1 MNAHR
6 LPLLVIFGISG
17 GLLISAAFA
26 GSVGPAP
33 TTVRIGVFG
42 LFHSR
47 QLTIHPHEG
56 RPFTLTCGESHF
68 RIEGSQSAQLTIA
81 GQAVECRAGD
91 LIALSAEASIR
102 NDGAVFVL
110 KIPGKI
116 ERHYRGALTVRP
128 AGGELQPVISMPLET
143 AAASIVAAEAPAGAN
158 AAALQAQAVV
168 TRSYLAA
175 GPRHGLFDFCD
186 TTHCQYLA
194 APPAPGKPASQA
206 TSATSGM
213 VLSHQGQV
221 VRALY
226 SARCGGAT
234 RTLEDVGLNPGTY
247 PYYRVTC
254 SSCIRAPDRWTR
266 RLKKQQARALIR
278 RPGNETAR
286 LHLVRRLGWQ
296 ALPSNNYQLST
307 TASVTT
313 FEGTGSGHGVGLCQ
327 QGSMG
332 LASEGL
338 SLQSILS
345 HYFPNTSLA
354 SATPLTSR

>member
-1 MNAHR
+1 MSTHR
-6 LPLLVIFGISG
+6 LLPLLVISG
-17 GLLISAAFA
+17 SLLVSA
-26 GSVGPAP
+26 GSLDPAP
-33 TTVRIGVFG
+33 VTVRIGVFG

-56 RPFTLTCGESHF
+56 RPFTLTCGKNRF
-68 RIEGSQSAQLTIA
+68 RIEGSQSAQLTLA

-91 LIALSAEASIR
+91 LAALSAQASIL
-102 NDGAVFVL
+102 NTNAGFVL
-110 KIPGKI
+110 EIPGKI

-143 AAASIVAAEAPAGAN
+143 AAASIVAAEAPANAN

-175 GPRHGLFDFCD
+175 GPRHGFFDFCD

-194 APPAPGKPASQA
+194 APPAPGVPASQA

-213 VLSHQGQV
+213 VLSYRGEA

-234 RTLEDVGLNPGTY
+234 RTLEDIGLKPQNY
-247 PYYRVTC
+247 PYYRVAC

-266 RLKKQQARALIR
+266 LLKKQQAGALIQQ
-278 RPGNETAR
+278 PGNETAR

-296 ALPSNNYQLST
+296 ALPSNNYQIST

-327 QGSMG
+327 QGSIG

-338 SLQSILS
+338 GLQSILS
-345 HYFPNTSLA
+345 HYFPNASLG
-354 SATPLTSR
+354 SPMGHPNNGQSQ